1 VSTNPKYKSIK
12 GMPDI
17 LPKDMPYIRF
27 IEEISRGIFFNF
39 GFEEIRT
46 PILEETKVFT
56 RSIGENTDIVEKE
69 MYSFTDRGGKSL
81 SLRPE
86 GTAAII
92 RAYIENGFGASGG
105 VTKLFYLGSMF
116 RGERPQKGRLRQ
128 FNQIGAEII
137 GTNDPYSDAELI
149 LSLNTILEKT
159 AKTGFKFLINSL
171 GCKKDRD
178 KYKKDLFV
186 FLEKGKDALCE
197 NCNRRMKTNVLRVL
211 DCKNEACKKYV
222 KDAPE
227 ITKYLCKEC
236 EDDFLL
242 LKDILEK
249 EGVSFSQKKDLVRGL
264 DYYTGSIFEVV
275 HSDLGAQDAV
285 AAGGRYDNLT
295 KDMGGPDVGATG
307 YAIGVERMMLILD
320 KDKVNLYQKGVYIV
334 PMDEEKR
341 NFCFNLMCKL
351 RKGNIP
357 CEMGEKGKSFKS
369 LMRKADKDMRE
380 IVVIIGEN
388 EIKNNEVSIKEMKT
402 GQQTKIGIEALDSF
416 LISKLVK
423 K

>member
-1 VSTNPKYKSIK
+1 MSTNPKYKSIK

-17 LPKDMPYIRF
+17 LPKDMPYIRY
-27 IEEISRGIFFNF
+27 IEEISREIFFNF

-46 PILEETKVFT
+46 PVLEETKVFT

-105 VTKLFYLGSMF
+105 VTKLFYLGPMF

-137 GTNDPYSDAELI
+137 GTDDPYSDAELI

-159 AKTGFKFLINSL
+159 VKSGFKFLINSL

-178 KYKKDLFV
+178 KYKKDLSV

-211 DCKNEACKKYV
+211 DCKNEACKEYV

-227 ITKYLCKEC
+227 ITGYLCKEC
-236 EDDFLL
+236 EGDFLL
-242 LKDILEK
+242 LKSILEN
-249 EGVSFSQKKDLVRGL
+249 EGVNFSQKKDLVRGL

-320 KDKVNLYQKGVYIV
+320 KDKINLSPKGVYIV

-357 CEMGEKGKSFKS
+357 CDMGEKGKSFKS
-369 LMRKADKDMRE
+369 LMRKADKDLRK
-380 IVVIIGEN
+380 IVIIIGEN
-388 EIKNNEVSIKEMKT
+388 EIEKNEVSIKEMET
-402 GQQTKIGIEALDSF
+402 GEQTKIGLDVLDSF